1 MKWTRPVFLLHD
13 RREIQ
18 AAQTTPPVGDPGQ
31 VALEARGLCCAGCF
45 ENVDFELRGEK
56 FWALQGSWAQAV
68 PSWPWHSLACGP
80 SRAASCAWGASP
92 VKLRSVRT
100 PSAWG
105 LPTCR
110 KTGLRKGF
118 SCPSPL
124 CVTWLSP
131 TLGQSAAVAAF
142 LDKHRA
148 ARETDNW
155 IQTLSIATDSREA
168 AAQKLSGGQPT
179 KGGVAKWLALKPD
192 ILILNGPTVG
202 VDIGA
207 KQDIYDLL
215 RRYAGEGMSILIAS
229 DDVREVETLC
239 NRVLVLR
246 GGRVSR
252 FLTGAEITQTS
263 LTEAAI

>member
-1 MKWTRPVFLLHD
+1 MPEDRLTEGLFMPQSIVRNVAITHLGTVSRRGGLL
-13 RREIQ
+13 
-18 AAQTTPPVGDPGQ
+18 
-31 VALEARGLCCAGCF
+31 
-45 ENVDFELRGEK
+45 N
-56 FWALQGSWAQAV
+56 
-68 PSWPWHSLACGP
+68 
-80 SRAASCAWGASP
+80 
-92 VKLRSVRT
+92 
-100 PSAWG
+100 
-105 LPTCR
+105 
-110 KTGLRKGF
+110 
-118 SCPSPL
+118 
-124 CVTWLSP
+124 
-131 TLGQSAAVAAF
+131 
-142 LDKHRA
+142 KHRA

-155 IQTLSIATDSREA
+155 IQTLSIATDSRET
-168 AAQKLSGGQPT
+168 AAQKLSGGNQQ
-179 KGGVAKWLALKPD
+179 KVVLAKWLAIKPD

>member
-1 MKWTRPVFLLHD
+1 M
-13 RREIQ
+13 
-18 AAQTTPPVGDPGQ
+18 
-31 VALEARGLCCAGCF
+31 
-45 ENVDFELRGEK
+45 
-56 FWALQGSWAQAV
+56 
-68 PSWPWHSLACGP
+68 
-80 SRAASCAWGASP
+80 
-92 VKLRSVRT
+92 
-100 PSAWG
+100 
-105 LPTCR
+105 
-110 KTGLRKGF
+110 
-118 SCPSPL
+118 
-124 CVTWLSP
+124 
-131 TLGQSAAVAAF
+131 
-142 LDKHRA
+142 
-148 ARETDNW
+148 
-155 IQTLSIATDSREA
+155 
-168 AAQKLSGGQPT
+168 
-179 KGGVAKWLALKPD
+179 AKWLAIKPD